1 MVLADSRRQF
11 MDAVFRMKRAVP
23 CCMPSNSLQPS
34 EFVVLWQAA
43 TGCVSDCGGFNV
55 AEVQQVLHISRPAVS
70 QTLNSLEKKG
80 YIVRSIDS
88 GDRRKILVTVTMDGK
103 EELEDIL
110 KSQNAALE
118 RVYEQLGEERIQEF
132 IQLANQVIDIL
143 EQFDTARADNNR
155 KV

>member
-1 MVLADSRRQF
+1 M
-11 MDAVFRMKRAVP
+11 
-23 CCMPSNSLQPS
+23 
-34 EFVVLWQAA
+34 
-43 TGCVSDCGGFNV
+43 
-55 AEVQQVLHISRPAVS
+55 
-70 QTLNSLEKKG
+70 
-80 YIVRSIDS
+80 
-88 GDRRKILVTVTMDGK
+88 VTVTMDGK

-143 EQFDTARADNNR
+143 EQFDTAQADNNR